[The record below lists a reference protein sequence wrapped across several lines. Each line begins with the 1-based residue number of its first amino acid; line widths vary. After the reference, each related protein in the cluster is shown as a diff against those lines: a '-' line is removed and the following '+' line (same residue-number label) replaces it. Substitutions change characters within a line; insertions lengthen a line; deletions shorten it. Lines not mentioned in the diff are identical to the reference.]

1 VENQPRFYEG
11 FMRSMVSFS
20 LSLKHKYIMKK
31 SGEVVRWAP
40 NELSFSSA
48 AAWKDIYNPRKSGDL
63 FMKDHKFYI
72 TDDK

>member
-1 VENQPRFYEG
+1 
-11 FMRSMVSFS
+11 
-20 LSLKHKYIMKK
+20 MKK